1 MKMKLARSA
10 ILALVVGLAAPIAH
24 TAASNDESA
33 RINVQQEG
41 APITIESDQPSPPPS
56 EQELRRRFRES
67 LNPRAS
73 GPEERVLG
81 DGTVEITTQVAR
93 LCAKPSPVQSQ
104 SGVGGKI
111 TLAAPCV
118 QF

>member
-1 MKMKLARSA
+1 MRLPRSE
-10 ILALVVGLAAPIAH
+10 ILVLVVALAAPIAH
-24 TAASNDESA
+24 SVASNDESA

-41 APITIESDQPSPPPS
+41 PPITIESDQPSPPPS
-56 EQELRRRFRES
+56 EKELRHRFREPLS
-67 LNPRAS
+67 PRAS
-73 GPEERVLG
+73 VPEERVLS